1 MIVGHQKQWQ
11 FLKKSAE
18 LKRIPHALL
27 FSGQEQLGKKTLAR
41 EFVKFLNCEG
51 DASKKPCQI
60 CRSCRDIQKGV
71 HPDFILIEP
80 GGISS
85 SSVFASK
92 KATALPSEAPE
103 ERRREGKGIQIS
115 QIRELIWKLS
125 LRPYSAS
132 LKITIIDKA
141 HLMNREAQNCFLKT
155 LEEPKDRT
163 LLILISEYPEM
174 LLPTILS
181 RVQKIRFFPVKK
193 EEIEN
198 YLIATSPRSG
208 QGVSQDRV
216 EYFASLSL
224 GRPGLAIDFFL
235 NEQKLK
241 NQEKLISDIAK
252 IRSSDFGF
260 RFQYAK
266 NLLASPKTAS
276 LGGSQETFNIKE
288 ILNVWLRYFRELFIS
303 CLKENSGTKPSI
315 TFQRKVALGEYS
327 LSKLKKIISLIQ
339 STSYLTST
347 TNINPKLALEILLM
361 EL

>member
-51 DASKKPCQI
+51 DVSKPCQI
-60 CRSCRDIQKGV
+60 CRSCRDIQKEV

-85 SSVFASK
+85 SSVSASK
-92 KATALPSEAPE
+92 KAMALPSEALKE
-103 ERRREGKGIQIS
+103 QRRESKEIQIS

-125 LRPYSAS
+125 LRPYSAH
-132 LKITIIDKA
+132 LKIVIIDRA
-141 HLMNREAQNCFLKT
+141 HLMNQEAQNCFLKT

-163 LLILISEYPEM
+163 LLILISEYPVI

-181 RVQKIRFFPVKK
+181 RIQKIRFLPVKK

-198 YLIATSPRSG
+198 YLTG
-208 QGVSQDRV
+208 QKVPQDKA

-266 NLLASPKTAS
+266 NLFASLKTAS
-276 LGGSQETFNIKE
+276 RDGSKETSNIKE
-288 ILNVWLRYFRELFIS
+288 ILNIWLRYFRELFVS
-303 CLKENSGTKPSI
+303 CLKENSGIKPST
-315 TFQRKVALGEYS
+315 TFQRKVVLDEYS
-327 LSKLKKIISLIQ
+327 LFKLKKIISLIQ
-339 STSYLTST
+339 SLNYLIST
-347 TNINPKLALEILLM
+347 TNINPKLAFEILLM